1 MKKEIFTLTFMLLL
15 GANLFAQDLVFKM
28 TEDSGVEIVNDAR
41 FDIVNKCIGNTKE
54 GTTIRLGEVQVVL
67 LKSLMRTR
75 QWKVIWTFILVILI
89 MAVF

>member
-41 FDIVNKCIGNTKE
+41 FDIVNK
-54 GTTIRLGEVQVVL
+54 
-67 LKSLMRTR
+67 
-75 QWKVIWTFILVILI
+75 
-89 MAVF
+89 